1 MPSDDES
8 GAISD
13 DGLSPIR
20 GNSGAVS
27 LCSVRDGGVTRNAVK
42 DFKPRITE
50 FPVVFLFQH
59 GGHGFAAIAK
69 SWPNSENTAFFD
81 V

>member
-27 LCSVRDGGVTRNAVK
+27 LCSVRDGGVSHLTQLSEPLVSVNNAVLHC
-42 DFKPRITE
+42 
-50 FPVVFLFQH
+50 VC
-59 GGHGFAAIAK
+59 
-69 SWPNSENTAFFD
+69 
-81 V
+81 